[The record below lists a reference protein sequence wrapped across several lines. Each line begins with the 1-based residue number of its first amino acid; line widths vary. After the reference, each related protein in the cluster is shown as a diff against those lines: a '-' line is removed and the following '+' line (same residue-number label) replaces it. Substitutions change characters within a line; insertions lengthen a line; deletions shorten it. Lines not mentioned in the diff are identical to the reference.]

1 MVNLFICGHK
11 GMFYNLKLHVMLNCK
26 NKISPNVIFVFGLRI
41 PSTKIG
47 EYYEVGQVLLEP
59 LVIFGFT
66 KKNPFI
72 FKIKMMVH
80 LISIACYNTFITFLK
95 IISKYVVCLC

>member
-26 NKISPNVIFVFGLRI
+26 NNISPNVIFVFGLRI

-59 LVIFGFT
+59 LVIFDFT
-66 KKNPFI
+66 KKTHIYYI
-72 FKIKMMVH
+72 FKNNI
-80 LISIACYNTFITFLK
+80 
-95 IISKYVVCLC
+95 